1 MEQGELSKEAQT
13 AESPALSNSDLEQQT
28 RRAFSN
34 ALAGA
39 ALKQERT
46 AFASALSTPALAA
59 PRRARTAFSSAKAAP
74 EARTSEQPFRAHCDL
89 EFAQVAQAAR
99 AAQVAQVL

>member
-1 MEQGELSKEAQT
+1 MHGARRAEQRG
-13 AESPALSNSDLEQQT
+13 AEHSEPSPALSNSDLEQQT

-46 AFASALSTPALAA
+46 AFASAPALAA
-59 PRRARTAFSSAKAAP
+59 PRWARTAFSSAKAAP

-89 EFAQVAQAAR
+89 KFAQVAQAA
-99 AAQVAQVL
+99 QVAQVL